1 MNKNTKYLLEYIVNE
16 ENIQLTNKLNNNSDF
31 LNNIINYFKE
41 KFNPEIIA
49 NIKIDT
55 KNIENSEF
63 YNAVMINIASS
74 LIEYYI
80 ANFMLTMFTSEFK
93 FKGEL
98 IFDEFKDDE
107 NNKITVKRGRVHDF
121 IVQFKNEN
129 NDGFY
134 NQPFEIKSYN
144 KEFGNITLTDNQRKI
159 SNIGTPIYVLC
170 NYDLNK
176 NAIIITDID
185 LVLGSDLFS
194 KSIFNKDKT
203 DSRHISKK
211 IKRINI
217 YELKHE

>member
-1 MNKNTKYLLEYIVNE
+1 MNKNIKHLLEYIVNE
-16 ENIQLTNKLNNNSDF
+16 ENIQLTNKLNNNGDF
-31 LNNIINYFKE
+31 LNNIITYFKE

-74 LIEYYI
+74 LIEYYL

-121 IVQFKNEN
+121 IV
-129 NDGFY
+129 
-134 NQPFEIKSYN
+134 
-144 KEFGNITLTDNQRKI
+144 
-159 SNIGTPIYVLC
+159 
-170 NYDLNK
+170 
-176 NAIIITDID
+176 
-185 LVLGSDLFS
+185 
-194 KSIFNKDKT
+194 
-203 DSRHISKK
+203 
-211 IKRINI
+211 
-217 YELKHE
+217 

>member
-1 MNKNTKYLLEYIVNE
+1 MNKNIKDLLEYIVNE
-16 ENIQLTNKLNNNSDF
+16 ENIQLTNKLNNNGDF
-31 LNNIINYFKE
+31 LNNIITYFKE

-74 LIEYYI
+74 LIEYYL

-134 NQPFEIKSYN
+134 NQSFEIKSYN

-194 KSIFNKDKT
+194 KSIFNKDKA

-211 IKRINI
+211 VNRINI
-217 YELKHE
+217 YSLKQ